1 MQVLRNLLFDKIFL
15 SVTLLVQSSAFQP
28 KFQLRNFPF
37 TYVLSV
43 SPGWTW
49 NVFWS
54 KVYLLH
60 SLGVF
65 RHDFLVSRERQPLG
79 LAFMQR
85 SVWMGVSLSHELLKW
100 TTPTNYTLEKIPK
113 MTHIPRFIIFPIVT
127 YSLLVYT
134 SLGIMYSSS
143 NLQCACD
150 CLPMVLKLG
159 LFFFPPANLKQ
170 KETLE

>member
-28 KFQLRNFPF
+28 KFQLRSCPF

-54 KVYLLH
+54 KVYLLY

-79 LAFMQR
+79 LAFMQLP
-85 SVWMGVSLSHELLKW
+85 VWMGVSLSHERLNW
-100 TTPTNYTLEKIPK
+100 TTPTNYTLEKIHK
-113 MTHIPRFIIFPIVT
+113 HIPRFIIFPIET
-127 YSLLVYT
+127 YSLFVYT
-134 SLGIMYSSS
+134 SVGIMYLSS

-150 CLPMVLKLG
+150 CLPIVLKLVVSAC
-159 LFFFPPANLKQ
+159 LFFFHRQ
-170 KETLE
+170 I

>member
-28 KFQLRNFPF
+28 KFQLRNYPF
-37 TYVLSV
+37 TYVLCLF
-43 SPGWTW
+43 PRWTW

-54 KVYLLH
+54 KVYLLY

-65 RHDFLVSRERQPLG
+65 RHDFLVS
-79 LAFMQR
+79 
-85 SVWMGVSLSHELLKW
+85 
-100 TTPTNYTLEKIPK
+100 TPTNYTLEKIPK
-113 MTHIPRFIIFPIVT
+113 MTQIPRFIIFPIIT

-134 SLGIMYSSS
+134 SVGIMYSPSS
-143 NLQCACD
+143 LQCACD
-150 CLPMVLKLG
+150 CLPMVLKLD

>member
-28 KFQLRNFPF
+28 KFQLRNCPF

-43 SPGWTW
+43 FSGWTW

-65 RHDFLVSRERQPLG
+65 RHDFLDSRERHPLG
-79 LAFMQR
+79 LAFMQLP
-85 SVWMGVSLSHELLKW
+85 VWMGVSLSHELLKW
-100 TTPTNYTLEKIPK
+100 TTPTSYTLEKIPK
-113 MTHIPRFIIFPIVT
+113 MTHITRFIIFPSVT

-134 SLGIMYSSS
+134 NVGIMYSPSS
-143 NLQCACD
+143 LQCACD
-150 CLPMVLKLG
+150 CLPMVLKLD
-159 LFFFPPANLKQ
+159 LFFFHRQ
-170 KETLE
+170 I